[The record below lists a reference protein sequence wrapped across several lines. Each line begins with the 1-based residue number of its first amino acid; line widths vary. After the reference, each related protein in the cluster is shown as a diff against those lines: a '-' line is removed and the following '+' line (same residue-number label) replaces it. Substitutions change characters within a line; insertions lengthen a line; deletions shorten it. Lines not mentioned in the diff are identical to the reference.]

1 MMLSMIMS
9 ALAFALMLIVPAAL
23 SAGSWYV
30 LRDHPV
36 VAVVAACALG
46 SVTLLAESY
55 GMIIALGVSFERA
68 EPQQIT

>member
-1 MMLSMIMS
+1 MIAS

-23 SAGSWYV
+23 GTGAWY
-30 LRDHPV
+30 LLNDHPV
-36 VAVVAACALG
+36 LAVVTACALG
-46 SVTLLAESY
+46 SITLAAESY